1 MGDWV
6 SYVSWWVNWVSKWV
20 CCLVDRVAKDIVM
33 CQMLSWVDSN
43 WLDMCLM
50 VDTVVM

>member
-6 SYVSWWVNWVSKWV
+6 SYVGWWMNWVSKWV
-20 CCLVDRVAKDIVM
+20 CCLVDRVGKDIVM

>member
-1 MGDWV
+1 M
-6 SYVSWWVNWVSKWV
+6 SYVSCRMNCVSKWV
-20 CCLVDRVAKDIVM
+20 SWLVDRVAKDIVM
-33 CQMLSWVDSN
+33 CQMLGWVDSN